1 MIGWVL
7 VAAGTLL
14 ASAGV
19 LAGVS
24 AAAVR
29 RVHLYRW
36 ATGGLPGAG
45 AAAVLLAAPGR
56 VLRAAHGL
64 TTGGVILSGLGV
76 AELVHGLPPILGVG
90 AVALIA
96 LPILL
101 AAVYAVPRAMGR
113 RWPQRIVRR
122 TVPWLRRLAVV
133 FAPFFPRAL
142 QPRAR
147 AALDARLRGGERDE
161 DLDRDELPVLAGV
174 LAFSERPI
182 REVMTPRTEIVAVR
196 EGASLDEV
204 GRLFSESGYSR
215 IPLYRDSLDNI
226 VGMIYAFDLL
236 KVTPGAELPLRPVT
250 SAPGSKPCADLLFE
264 MQRERRQFAVA
275 LDEYGGTAGIVTFE
289 DLLEEL
295 VGEIFEE
302 YDWRTYSNGSTTDLV
317 EANGATP
324 TEEIAA
330 RFEVSLP
337 EDAETIGG
345 LLARAAGRIP
355 RTGERY
361 VLGGLEFDILAATPV
376 RLERVLVR
384 RGPVPSIPLDR
395 PERSETA

>member
-76 AELVHGLPPILGVG
+76 AELVHELPPILGVG
-90 AVALIA
+90 AVVLIA

-101 AAVYAVPRAMGR
+101 AAVYSVPRAMGR

-122 TVPWLRRLAVV
+122 AVPWLRRLAVV
-133 FAPFFPRAL
+133 FAL

-147 AALDARLRGGERDE
+147 AALDARLRGGEPDE

-215 IPLYRDSLDNI
+215 MPLYRDSLDNI

-236 KVTPGAELPLRPVT
+236 KVMPGAELPLRPVT

-302 YDWRTYSNGSTTDLV
+302 YDWRTYSDGSTADLV
-317 EANGATP
+317 EATGATP

-330 RFEVSLP
+330 RFEVSLS

-355 RTGERY
+355 QTGERY

-384 RGPVPSIPLDR
+384 RGPVPSISLER
-395 PERSETA
+395 PKRSETA

>member
-1 MIGWVL
+1 MIGWFL
-7 VAAGTLL
+7 VAAGTLV
-14 ASAGV
+14 AGAGV

-56 VLRAAHGL
+56 VIRAAHGL

-76 AELVHGLPPILGVG
+76 AELAQGLPPVLAIAV
-90 AVALIA
+90 VALIA
-96 LPILL
+96 LPALL
-101 AAVYAVPRAMGR
+101 IVVYAVPRAMGR

-122 TVPWLRRLAVV
+122 AVPWLRRLAVV

-147 AALDARLRGGERDE
+147 AALDARVRTGESEE

-182 REVMTPRTEIVAVR
+182 REVMTPRTDIVAVR
-196 EGASLDEV
+196 EGATLDEV

-215 IPLYRDSLDNI
+215 MPLYSESLDNI

-236 KVTPGAELPLRPVT
+236 KVTPGAELPIRPVT
-250 SAPGSKPCADLLFE
+250 TSPGSKPCADLLFE
-264 MQRERRQFAVA
+264 MQRERRQFAVV

-302 YDWRTYSNGSTTDLV
+302 YDWRTYSVGSTADLV
-317 EANGATP
+317 EATGTTP
-324 TEEIAA
+324 IAEIAV

-337 EDAETIGG
+337 EDSETIAG
-345 LLARAAGRIP
+345 LLSRAAGRIP
-355 RTGERY
+355 QTGERY
-361 VLGGLEFDILAATPV
+361 ALGGLEFDILEATPV

-384 RGPVPSIPLDR
+384 RGPVPSISLER
-395 PERSETA
+395 PKRSETA

>member
-1 MIGWVL
+1 
-7 VAAGTLL
+7 
-14 ASAGV
+14 
-19 LAGVS
+19 
-24 AAAVR
+24 
-29 RVHLYRW
+29 
-36 ATGGLPGAG
+36 
-45 AAAVLLAAPGR
+45 
-56 VLRAAHGL
+56 
-64 TTGGVILSGLGV
+64 VILSGLGV
-76 AELVHGLPPILGVG
+76 AEIVHGLPPILGVG
-90 AVALIA
+90 AVLLIA
-96 LPILL
+96 LPALL
-101 AAVYAVPRAMGR
+101 AVVYAVPRAMGR

-122 TVPWLRRLAVV
+122 AVPWLRRLAVV

-147 AALDARLRGGERDE
+147 AALDARLRSGEADE
-161 DLDRDELPVLAGV
+161 NLDREELPVLAGV

-182 REVMTPRTEIVAVR
+182 REIMTPRTEIVAVR
-196 EGASLDEV
+196 EGAPLDEV

-215 IPLYRDSLDNI
+215 MPLYRESLDNI

-236 KVTPGAELPLRPVT
+236 KVTPGGELPLRPVT

-264 MQRERRQFAVA
+264 MQRERRQFAVV

-302 YDWRTYSNGSTTDLV
+302 YDWRTYSVGSTDLV
-317 EANGATP
+317 EATGATP
-324 TEEIAA
+324 IEEIVA

-337 EDAETIGG
+337 EDAETIAG

-355 RTGERY
+355 QTGERY
-361 VLGGLEFDILAATPV
+361 GLGGLEFDILAATPV

-384 RGPVPSIPLDR
+384 RGPVPSISLER